1 MAIQFRRGIIF
12 KRGIAKAADNIGRE
26 CPTRRR
32 IRNPWIR
39 ARARKPKQPKIPPG
53 ATRARE
59 SPKQAL
65 TRRPMQ
71 LGVPPLAPL
80 SRCHVS
86 IEKERRRGG
95 PGGGRPRSPHGRA
108 EVPAL
113 CHGQDP
119 SVADR
124 AHGPQD
130 ALQCLRGP
138 IQVGPARAGVSAR
151 CQPDFYAD
159 EALEFAPESDGA
171 PEAEGGPEGPT
182 TASATVYS
190 SEHGL

>member
-1 MAIQFRRGIIF
+1 MAIQFRRRIIS

-26 CPTRRR
+26 RPTRRR

-39 ARARKPKQPKIPPG
+39 DQARKPKQPEIPPG
-53 ATRARE
+53 TTRARE

-65 TRRPMQ
+65 PRRPMQ
-71 LGVPPLAPL
+71 LGVPLLGPL
-80 SRCHVS
+80 SRRHVS
-86 IEKERRRGG
+86 INKERRRG
-95 PGGGRPRSPHGRA
+95 PGGGCPRSPHGRA

-138 IQVGPARAGVSAR
+138 IQVRPARAGVPAR

-159 EALEFAPESDGA
+159 EALEFAPESDRA

-182 TASATVYS
+182 TASATVY
-190 SEHGL
+190 